1 MTKTL
6 RDPRD
11 CADMGELRAAI
22 DVIDVEIIGML
33 ARRVGYID
41 RAVELKRDNGLP
53 ANIPDRVED
62 VVEKVR
68 AEASR
73 IGYDPELA
81 EKLYRI
87 MISWSIDR
95 EERRLG

>member
-1 MTKTL
+1 MTTAP
-6 RDPRD
+6 RDPKD
-11 CADMGELRAAI
+11 CANMGELRAAI
-22 DVIDVEIIGML
+22 DAMDQQIIALL
-33 ARRVGYID
+33 AKRVSYID

-62 VVEKVR
+62 VVDKVR

-73 IGYDPELA
+73 VGYDPELA
-81 EKLYRI
+81 EQLYRI
-87 MISWSIDR
+87 IISWSIDR